1 MHSDSGRCQ
10 SPPSALTDQCRIDN
24 AALQLREECARLV
37 EANHALG
44 HLSFAVGHRDQIGQ
58 TMDLHACFEIP
69 QVGQT
74 LHRTLRAGGRQH
86 NSDRVEPVWS
96 REDDLAQVDPTPA
109 ILRFGPLERGEVSPS
124 RGARASE
131 FVRHSGWPASST
143 QYPLDSAIDVDC
155 CQHHLS
161 NAVVVVR
168 IIRRELEVPFDIC
181 SR

>member
-37 EANHALG
+37 EVNHALG

-58 TMDLHACFEIP
+58 TMDFHACFEIP

-74 LHRTLRAGGRQH
+74 LHRTLRAGGRQRD
-86 NSDRVEPVWS
+86 SDRVEPVWS

-124 RGARASE
+124 RGARARPSLSATADGLRAARNIRWTAPLMLI
-131 FVRHSGWPASST
+131 VAST
-143 QYPLDSAIDVDC
+143 ISAT
-155 CQHHLS
+155 LS
-161 NAVVVVR
+161 
-168 IIRRELEVPFDIC
+168 
-181 SR
+181 